1 MAISLIPVVDSDLEL
16 YKYDMQEAFQRGY
29 EDVLGPTNEV
39 GRYRLLFE
47 HRRGRGLSC
56 GA

>member
-39 GRYRLLFE
+39 ILPE
-47 HRRGRGLSC
+47 
-56 GA
+56 